1 MIQRRRVAPFAAVLL
16 AAALPAAAAP
26 ATGPTTDPTAAL
38 AWPQPWHLVDQ
49 WWVFR
54 APIPHFWSLSVDV
67 TLDRDV
73 PSSANLYVSPVG
85 LGSFGDHRDFY
96 GGLQTNANGWPDKT
110 HHHRDFIGHGAI
122 FSEWGKNLSV
132 DQAQGVDGTHYEAAD
147 YEGDFLSVRHA
158 VAWGKGTF
166 TYTLSVDRTALV
178 DGKPYTWIACRVRDH
193 RTGTVQEV
201 GTLRFPGID
210 LTLSPQLANFVEI
223 YSTEQVDV
231 SPVPPV
237 TVTFGYPLVNG
248 TYPPVK
254 TVRVHHP
261 WGKEESAS
269 PDLARV
275 SVDESSLK
283 VEVAAEPFPRDAKGR
298 RYQLHPRPPA
308 TQPAR

>member
-1 MIQRRRVAPFAAVLL
+1 VLL
-16 AAALPAAAAP
+16 AASWRASAAARTTA
-26 ATGPTTDPTAAL
+26 PTTRPADAL
-38 AWPQPWHLVDQ
+38 AWPQPWHMVDQ

-96 GGLQTNANGWPDKT
+96 GGLQTNANGWPSKT
-110 HHHRDFIGHGAI
+110 DHHRDFIGHGAI

-132 DQAQGVDGTHYEAAD
+132 AQAEGVDGTHYEAAD

-158 VAWGKGTF
+158 IAWGKGTY
-166 TYTLSVDRTALV
+166 TYTLSVNRTAMV
-178 DGKPYTWIACRVRDH
+178 DGKPYTWIGCRVRDH
-193 RTGTVQEV
+193 QIGAVQEV

-223 YSTEQVDV
+223 YSTEQIDV
-231 SPVPPV
+231 SPVPAV

-248 TYPPVK
+248 IYPPVK
-254 TVRVHHP
+254 SVRVHHP
-261 WGKEESAS
+261 SGKEESAS

-275 SVDESSLK
+275 TVDGSSLK
-283 VEVAAEPFPRDAKGR
+283 VEVVAEPFPRDAKGR
-298 RYQLHPRPPA
+298 KYQLHPAMPSTMPA
-308 TQPAR
+308 SQPAS